1 MRYDKVITL
10 LAVAYPTASTDAIG
24 QQVGVPTRRDVFANE
39 FEVGTAEFYAAGGQG
54 LKADCLYQLRAE
66 EYKGE
71 PLMAVGDVEH
81 NIIRVKRRGE
91 WTLLTCERVLGNG

>member
-10 LAVAYPTASTDAIG
+10 IAVTYTDDAIG
-24 QQVGVPTRRDVFANE
+24 QQVPAKTPRPVFANE

-54 LKADCLYQLRAE
+54 LKADCLYQVRAE

-71 PLMAVGDVEH
+71 PLMTVGDVEH